1 MIVIAV
7 IRVLSDTEFTEH
19 ELSTP
24 TNHDGTADR
33 CHLSGH
39 PSSSA
44 GGPEVPGP
52 LLTSR
57 AVLILVT
64 AVVVGGIVAVLTY
77 LSASNAAAAAL
88 AGLVGTGA
96 STPVLHTLIGR

>member
-1 MIVIAV
+1 MIVIVV

-24 TNHDGTADR
+24 TNNDGTADR

-39 PSSSA
+39 PNPSA
-44 GGPEVPGP
+44 APPEASGP

-64 AVVVGGIVAVLTY
+64 AVVVGGIVTVLTY
-77 LSASNAAAAAL
+77 LSAGNTAAAVL
-88 AGLVGTGA
+88 AGLMGTGA